1 MKLVVDAVIST
12 AISECENPDKV
23 SQTVKAFIDAQIPAQ
38 LLCLLEKVVMGSPQ
52 FQKNTSLQNL
62 LIVTAIKEDKSRV
75 MEYVTL
81 LNEYSW
87 DKICSHLIIVHLYDE
102 AIAAYKKFGQNVE
115 AVNIMLTYNEDIKA
129 ALEWAQNCDEP
140 IVWAEVAYEQLS
152 KGQVV
157 DVIDSFIKAKNP
169 REYDQIIKVAEEQ
182 NEYNALV
189 QLARQM
195 LNRNEIIDT
204 KLCYAYAKTNMLNE
218 LKELISSPKAVR
230 IKEVADRCFNDKLFE
245 ACNIL
250 YTVINDT
257 TKLAE
262 ILNLMN
268 PK

>member
-1 MKLVVDAVIST
+1 
-12 AISECENPDKV
+12 
-23 SQTVKAFIDAQIPAQ
+23 
-38 LLCLLEKVVMGSPQ
+38 MGRTWPSC
-52 FQKNTSLQNL
+52 
-62 LIVTAIKEDKSRV
+62 R
-75 MEYVTL
+75 
-81 LNEYSW
+81 
-87 DKICSHLIIVHLYDE
+87 C
-102 AIAAYKKFGQNVE
+102 
-115 AVNIMLTYNEDIKA
+115 
-129 ALEWAQNCDEP
+129 
-140 IVWAEVAYEQLS
+140 
-152 KGQVV
+152 
-157 DVIDSFIKAKNP
+157 IDSFIKAKNP

-189 QLARQM
+189 QFLQPARQM

-218 LKELISSPKAVR
+218 LKELISSPNAIR

>member
-1 MKLVVDAVIST
+1 MMK
-12 AISECENPDKV
+12 
-23 SQTVKAFIDAQIPAQ
+23 Q
-38 LLCLLEKVVMGSPQ
+38 LQPTKSLGRTYIQWRYQSCIRMGTKLWWTSCLGRTWPSC
-52 FQKNTSLQNL
+52 
-62 LIVTAIKEDKSRV
+62 R
-75 MEYVTL
+75 
-81 LNEYSW
+81 
-87 DKICSHLIIVHLYDE
+87 C
-102 AIAAYKKFGQNVE
+102 
-115 AVNIMLTYNEDIKA
+115 
-129 ALEWAQNCDEP
+129 
-140 IVWAEVAYEQLS
+140 
-152 KGQVV
+152 
-157 DVIDSFIKAKNP
+157 IDSFIKAKNP

-189 QLARQM
+189 QFLQPARQM

-218 LKELISSPKAVR
+218 LKELISSPNAIR